1 MPGLALQKGDGNV
14 TSLIT
19 DEESGLLIP
28 REYICGGIASMI
40 NVVVVFPLH
49 KTVFFQQLEGIKWS
63 EAFMRLRREGLWQ
76 VYRGVV
82 PPLLQRASSAS
93 VMFGF
98 QSQSQRFLYRHQGR
112 MDIPLYIQT
121 ILSATMAGCLEASLT
136 PFERVQTLL
145 QSSNKSRMYKNT
157 PYALSS
163 LYKSYGFR
171 ELYRGFTPILLR
183 NCIGDILYF
192 SGKEWLRGKSHSEDL
207 PFGKRRLTDFV
218 IGGFLGSTIGAAIFP
233 LNVVKTQMQSTGNHL
248 VHSLVINVVLGCN
261 VRMSFPLVVKEFFI
275 FTAQNKEAFGSE
287 YGKVLYFYPSGT
299 SQNDQL
305 AVVGL
310 CDALLSFSNFFLTS
324 CTALHTRNGKRYFH
338 RISDDVWGVLSVS
351 VIDPSALSHV
361 CKFCERIIDDNVISH
376 KLANLCER
384 FELLHGPI
392 LIGSEAEMVESRS
405 NLMKFFS
412 KELTM
417 IDLSFHDIPDLF
429 EAIQG
434 KFWSPKNILSLENL
448 GTRIQLSC
456 PFPNTSAVLLY
467 DAHLAWSSLSVK
479 DFRPILRYI
488 ISEIMSL
495 PPDLDLAA
503 ISPKAPHMGR
513 FLTGPPDMDKRLC
526 PAQTLIPTVFLKLPN
541 SEYRRVNV
549 VVYRALRLTFCLFVD
564 EKYALKKEFFTTFDT
579 MYGNALTDLST
590 EIEGDYGESAAFTS
604 DISTL
609 SLSTESSS
617 KPIQGTPGC
626 SSIGGFLLWEPE
638 LASITTDLF
647 PLYSGGLSDVI
658 PAFAPLLP
666 IIYAV
671 RGDVMSCF
679 GQSWCECLVKLE
691 PDIWL
696 HLRRLNKREIFL
708 TFFGKKVDISK
719 VISESKRFWVEKLSD
734 LFQVN

>member
-1 MPGLALQKGDGNV
+1 
-14 TSLIT
+14 
-19 DEESGLLIP
+19 
-28 REYICGGIASMI
+28 
-40 NVVVVFPLH
+40 
-49 KTVFFQQLEGIKWS
+49 
-63 EAFMRLRREGLWQ
+63 
-76 VYRGVV
+76 
-82 PPLLQRASSAS
+82 
-93 VMFGF
+93 
-98 QSQSQRFLYRHQGR
+98 
-112 MDIPLYIQT
+112 
-121 ILSATMAGCLEASLT
+121 
-136 PFERVQTLL
+136 
-145 QSSNKSRMYKNT
+145 
-157 PYALSS
+157 
-163 LYKSYGFR
+163 
-171 ELYRGFTPILLR
+171 
-183 NCIGDILYF
+183 
-192 SGKEWLRGKSHSEDL
+192 
-207 PFGKRRLTDFV
+207 
-218 IGGFLGSTIGAAIFP
+218 
-233 LNVVKTQMQSTGNHL
+233 
-248 VHSLVINVVLGCN
+248 
-261 VRMSFPLVVKEFFI
+261 MSFPLVVKEFFI

-384 FELLHGPI
+384 FESSRDLTSFQLLHGPI

-719 VISESKRFWVEKLSD
+719 VINVMAFIYRRIIRCCIRPRGRDSIHWDRVGLYSDEEDERETAVLMPLYTFAQPQPQTAVKLDLASAGQFAVIVKNNTRLCGSGAARASAPIVQDKAYFEVKLQSGGLWAIGLCHSKANLNVADDMRRQNTAWVLFHDGVIYHDSVPLMELESRKGTSPALEEGDILGVFYDHTELRFAINGVPQYFRDHGRRCTGVTGIRGAVYPLLAADEGAVLD
-734 LFQVN
+734 VRFTCFQYPPREGGYTEIRLEQNIL

>member
-233 LNVVKTQMQSTGNHL
+233 LNVVKTQMQSTVGTGSK
-248 VHSLVINVVLGCN
+248 SL
-261 VRMSFPLVVKEFFI
+261 R
-275 FTAQNKEAFGSE
+275 
-287 YGKVLYFYPSGT
+287 Y
-299 SQNDQL
+299 
-305 AVVGL
+305 
-310 CDALLSFSNFFLTS
+310 ALLSLLN
-324 CTALHTRNGKRYFH
+324 
-338 RISDDVWGVLSVS
+338 
-351 VIDPSALSHV
+351 
-361 CKFCERIIDDNVISH
+361 EREHAKI
-376 KLANLCER
+376 AR
-384 FELLHGPI
+384 
-392 LIGSEAEMVESRS
+392 
-405 NLMKFFS
+405 
-412 KELTM
+412 
-417 IDLSFHDIPDLF
+417 
-429 EAIQG
+429 
-434 KFWSPKNILSLENL
+434 
-448 GTRIQLSC
+448 
-456 PFPNTSAVLLY
+456 
-467 DAHLAWSSLSVK
+467 
-479 DFRPILRYI
+479 
-488 ISEIMSL
+488 
-495 PPDLDLAA
+495 
-503 ISPKAPHMGR
+503 
-513 FLTGPPDMDKRLC
+513 
-526 PAQTLIPTVFLKLPN
+526 
-541 SEYRRVNV
+541 
-549 VVYRALRLTFCLFVD
+549 
-564 EKYALKKEFFTTFDT
+564 
-579 MYGNALTDLST
+579 
-590 EIEGDYGESAAFTS
+590 
-604 DISTL
+604 
-609 SLSTESSS
+609 
-617 KPIQGTPGC
+617 
-626 SSIGGFLLWEPE
+626 
-638 LASITTDLF
+638 
-647 PLYSGGLSDVI
+647 LYSGLPANFFRSLLSWGVI
-658 PAFAPLLP
+658 TMMYEWLLT
-666 IIYAV
+666 
-671 RGDVMSCF
+671 
-679 GQSWCECLVKLE
+679 L
-691 PDIWL
+691 
-696 HLRRLNKREIFL
+696 
-708 TFFGKKVDISK
+708 
-719 VISESKRFWVEKLSD
+719 
-734 LFQVN
+734 